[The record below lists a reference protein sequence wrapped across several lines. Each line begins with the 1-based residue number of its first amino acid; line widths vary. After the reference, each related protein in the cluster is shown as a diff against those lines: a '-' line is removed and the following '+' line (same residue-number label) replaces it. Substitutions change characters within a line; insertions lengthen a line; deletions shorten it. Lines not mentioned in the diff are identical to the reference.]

1 MKFTR
6 CGFITIFIVILFSAC
21 KRNVIQYYTT
31 GISLGNY
38 DNCGTYLQPASD
50 SVGDTCYVMRINYI
64 SDQTAYYA
72 VDDKNTYA
80 IANRPVSIE
89 ITSLQ
94 QFDSLHPIGTV
105 LNDYFIAGPG
115 INSTTEDVVTGF
127 ANTKDYYPTHDPD
140 DLWLMKRPENTGS
153 FRFIVKMDFDDG
165 AIVRDTTSAVNLVR

>member
-1 MKFTR
+1 MKFIR

-21 KRNVIQYYTT
+21 KRNVIQFYTT
-31 GISLGNY
+31 GISLANY
-38 DNCGTYLQPASD
+38 DNCGTYLQLSGN

-64 SDQTAYYA
+64 SDQTAFYA

-94 QFDSLHPIGTV
+94 QFDSLHPAGTL

-115 INSTTEDVVTGF
+115 INSTAEDVVTGF
-127 ANTKDYYPTHDPD
+127 ASTKDYYPTHDPD
-140 DLWLMKRPENTGS
+140 DLWLMKRPENPGS
-153 FRFIVKMDFDDG
+153 FRFIVKMDFDNG
-165 AIVRDTTSAVNLVR
+165 TIVRDTTSVISLVR